1 MVRFERRDTVKAQLA
16 VASLEREKKKPSG
29 TYNTPEVNAALKEMF
44 YDKCYLCEQKGL
56 TSRAIEHRVPHQGNL
71 DLKFDWNNLFL
82 VCTHCNN
89 IKGSR
94 YNNILDCSQVA
105 VDSKIAFRK
114 HGYWGVPEY
123 LEFVPLSDD
132 EETKSTVALL
142 EEIYQ
147 GHTAQKSEEAKMI
160 CRKVQRAMS
169 DFKNC
174 VREYEESDGEDKL
187 DALDLIKKE
196 LRPSSEF
203 TAFKRWLIRDA
214 IDKYPELQQYCQ

>member
-1 MVRFERRDTVKAQLA
+1 MVRFERKDTEKARLA
-16 VASLEREKKKPSG
+16 VVSLEKEKRKSSG

-44 YDKCYLCEQKGL
+44 HDKCYLCEQKGL

-89 IKGSR
+89 IKGNR
-94 YNNILDCSQVA
+94 YDKILDCSQVA

-132 EETKSTVALL
+132 EETRNTVALL

-147 GHTAQKSEEAKMI
+147 GRTAQKNDESKMI

-174 VREYEESDGEDKL
+174 VREYAESEGEDRE
-187 DALDLIKKE
+187 DALELIKRE
-196 LRPSSEF
+196 LKASSEF

-214 IDKYPELQQYCQ
+214 ESQYPELQDYCQ